1 MKTIFIDHIN
11 TIGNDIRVLKKHKED
26 HKRTQEN
33 LDHIAEDWKIIQK
46 DFDIC
51 WYKICELMENWR
63 NSPTK
68 KTSEEEEIINIFF
81 EKYNGEYTCGKSTGI
96 AHIGEE

>member
-11 TIGNDIRVLKKHKED
+11 AIGNDIRRLKKHRD
-26 HKRTQEN
+26 DSKRTQEN
-33 LDHIAEDWKIIQK
+33 IDNIIYIWGRVEK

-51 WYKICELMENWR
+51 WDKICELMENWR

-68 KTSEEEEIINIFF
+68 KTAAEEEIINIFF

-96 AHIGEE
+96 EHIREE